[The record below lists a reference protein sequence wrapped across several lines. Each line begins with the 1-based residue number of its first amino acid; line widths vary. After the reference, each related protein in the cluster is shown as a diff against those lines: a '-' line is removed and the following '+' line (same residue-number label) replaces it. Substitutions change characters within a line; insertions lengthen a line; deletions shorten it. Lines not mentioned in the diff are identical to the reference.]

1 MERRGEPATTAYVVG
16 LVPPEA
22 SGDDVTVFATTGD
35 GDFPAALRAQGFTPL
50 LSRSWP
56 GLAVAEVAGFIAAD
70 DDRVRA
76 LTDTFG
82 PVDILGAY
90 PTPLSP
96 PIPTSGAAP

>member
-1 MERRGEPATTAYVVG
+1 MERRADPATTAYVVG

-22 SGDDVTVFATTGD
+22 SGDDVTIIATNGG
-35 GDFPAALRAQGFTPL
+35 GDFAAALRDLGLEPL

-76 LTDTFG
+76 LIETFG
-82 PVDILGAY
+82 AVAILGAY
-90 PTPLSP
+90 PTPL
-96 PIPTSGAAP
+96 IATSGAAP